1 MAGQGRC
8 DVRLRDVTLAVA
20 LMAAIGT
27 CEASAQGW
35 RRPEERLKERKITL
49 PAAPATVANY
59 VRAVRVGNLLF
70 VSGTTSRDLKPF
82 GKVGRELTVD
92 QGYQAARHAGLLFLA
107 NVRAELGT
115 LDRVKRVVKVLGMV
129 NSADGFAEQPAV
141 INGVSDRMVEV
152 CGETMGKHARSAV
165 GLAALPGNAPVEVE
179 AILEIE

>member
-1 MAGQGRC
+1 MRQ
-8 DVRLRDVTLAVA
+8 RDVMLSALLMMATLASDA
-20 LMAAIGT
+20 L
-27 CEASAQGW
+27 AQGST
-35 RRPEERLKERKITL
+35 RPEERLKERKITL
-49 PAAPATVANY
+49 PPAPAPVANY

-92 QGYQAARHAGLLFLA
+92 QGYQAARHAGLIFLA

-141 INGVSDRMVEV
+141 INGFSDLMVEV
-152 CGETMGKHARSAV
+152 FGESIGKHARSAV
-165 GLAALPGNAPVEVE
+165 GLAGLPGNAPVEVE
-179 AILEIE
+179 AILEVE

>member
-1 MAGQGRC
+1 MRAREIA
-8 DVRLRDVTLAVA
+8 LAVLVMSA
-20 LMAAIGT
+20 MVR
-27 CEASAQGW
+27 CEVSAQGST
-35 RRPEERLKERKITL
+35 RPEERLKERKITL
-49 PAAPATVANY
+49 PSAPPTVANY

-92 QGYQAARHAGLLFLA
+92 QGYQAARHAGMLFLA

-129 NSADGFAEQPAV
+129 NSADGFSEQPAV
-141 INGVSDRMVEV
+141 INGFSDLMVEV
-152 CGETMGKHARSAV
+152 FGEATGKHARSAV
-165 GLAALPGNAPVEVE
+165 GVAGLPGNAPVEVE

>member
-1 MAGQGRC
+1 MRHSVAMLGA
-8 DVRLRDVTLAVA
+8 VVISALA
-20 LMAAIGT
+20 T
-27 CEASAQGW
+27 CEVSAQGSM
-35 RRPEERLKERKITL
+35 RPEERLKERKITL
-49 PAAPATVANY
+49 PPAPAAVANY

-115 LDRVKRVVKVLGMV
+115 LDRVKRVVKVLGRV

-141 INGVSDRMVEV
+141 INGFSDLMVEV
-152 CGETMGKHARSAV
+152 FGEAIGKHARSAV